1 MTTKEGSLN
10 DTIDTEI
17 KVNTGTDGSMDH
29 AHENQLPPMILA
41 EASHGAGTAT
51 SLILL
56 MTVAAG
62 GLALG
67 NVKIRG
73 VGLGSAGVLFCG
85 LAVGGL
91 GFKLDPSVLEFLR
104 EFGLMLFVF
113 TMGLQLGPGFF
124 ASLRKAGLK
133 LNAFAVVTVVSGA
146 VCTWLC
152 GVLFNIQPG
161 ARLGLFSGATT
172 NTPSLGAAQ
181 QAMLSAGVSSDQMA
195 LPVLAYSTSYPIG
208 IVGIIATL
216 LLLRRLFKIDVAA
229 ETRAFEA
236 SQRVGIEPL
245 TRLNVRVENTNLD
258 GLSIRNLPGRLEM
271 KVMISRLQRSGAA
284 EATTATE
291 DTLIHMG
298 DLLLL
303 IGTADHLASFQRIV
317 GSVSEVDLMKAPG
330 AVHFRRVVVTN
341 KSMLGKPLSELG
353 LDSLYGVT
361 ITRIV
366 RAGVEMMAVPG
377 IRLQF
382 GDFLH
387 VVGDAEGIEQAAKAL
402 GNSLQALNHTQFIP
416 IFIGLAMGVALGLVP
431 MSIPGLSSPLRLGL
445 AGGPLV
451 VAILL
456 SRLGKVGPLVWHMPT
471 NTNIAFRELGIALF
485 LACVGLGA
493 GPKFLATVMSRD
505 GLIWAASAIVVVMVP
520 LLAIGIIGRK
530 WMRLN
535 FIDICGLLTGSMTD
549 PPALA
554 FANGLARSDSP
565 SIAYATVYPLTML
578 CRIFVAQV
586 MVLLFFK

>member
-1 MTTKEGSLN
+1 MEDIRHVPFFSDSN
-10 DTIDTEI
+10 
-17 KVNTGTDGSMDH
+17 
-29 AHENQLPPMILA
+29 MILA
-41 EASHGAGTAT
+41 DASHSNTAV
-51 SLILL
+51 SLVLL

-67 NVKIRG
+67 NVKLRG
-73 VGLGSAGVLFCG
+73 VGLGSAGVLFFG
-85 LAVGGL
+85 LAVGSF

-133 LNAFAVVTVVSGA
+133 LNAFAVATVVAGA
-146 VCTWLC
+146 LCTWLC
-152 GVLFNIQPG
+152 GVIFDIQPG

-195 LPVLAYSTSYPIG
+195 LPVLAYSASYPVG

-216 LLLRRLFKIDVAA
+216 LLLRRMFRIDLAE
-229 ETRAFEA
+229 ETRDFEA
-236 SQRVGIEPL
+236 SQRLGIEPV
-245 TRLNVRVENTNLD
+245 TRLNVRVDNSNLD
-258 GLSIRNLPGRLEM
+258 GLSLRNLPGRQET
-271 KVMISRLQRSGAA
+271 KVMISRLQRAGA
-284 EATTATE
+284 EEVITATE
-291 DTLIHMG
+291 DTQVHMG
-298 DLLLL
+298 DHLLLV
-303 IGTADHLASFQRIV
+303 GTADSLASFQRIV
-317 GSVSEVDLMKAPG
+317 GSRSDVDLMKAPG
-330 AVHFRRVVVTN
+330 TVLFRRVVVTN
-341 KSMLGKPLSELG
+341 KAMLGKPLSELG

-377 IRLQF
+377 VRLQF

-387 VVGDAEGIEQAAKAL
+387 VVGDSDGVEHAAKAL
-402 GNSLQALNHTQFIP
+402 GNSLQALNQTQFIP
-416 IFIGLAMGVALGLVP
+416 IFIGLALGVLVGLVP
-431 MSIPGLSSPLRLGL
+431 LAIPGLSSPLRLGL

-456 SRLGKVGPLVWHMPT
+456 SRLGKVGPLVWHMPA
-471 NTNIAFRELGIALF
+471 NTNVAFRELGIALF

-505 GLIWAASAIVVVMVP
+505 GLIWAVSAVVVVMVP
-520 LLAIGIIGRK
+520 LLIVGIIGRK
-530 WMRLN
+530 WLRLN
-535 FIDICGLLTGSMTD
+535 FLVICGLLTGSMTD

-554 FANGLARSDSP
+554 FANGLARTDAP

-578 CRIFVAQV
+578 CRILIAQI